1 MDIYRIFKSLL
12 YLFGLCFTIYL
23 IIEYG
28 ISGGHAPPVGFVV
41 SIVFVLIA
49 FFFMIIDI
57 LFKKYLINYTLHLK
71 TNVISIFINLIIIIS
86 ILLIA
91 L

>member
-28 ISGGHAPPVGFVV
+28 ISGGHTPPAGFV
-41 SIVFVLIA
+41 IAVLFILTA

-86 ILLIA
+86 IFLLA
-91 L
+91 